1 MRPQKLAVCSL
12 LCALTAWGQGDRGTI
27 TGTVSDPAGAV
38 VAAAPI
44 EIRNVETGARYQAAS
59 SATGNYTLAQLPAGQ
74 YELSVAVPGFKKYVR
89 QSVTVDVAQTYR
101 IDVALEVGSNAESVT
116 VTEAAP
122 LLKTESGELS
132 HNVSSERLDNL
143 PVLGIGAAAGTAG
156 LRNPYAVLQVLP
168 GSDYRPDSSIRVNGL
183 PANTQALR
191 IEGQDSTDGISAT
204 TSTVQPSVDAIQEF
218 AIQTSNYS
226 AEFGQAGGGVFNVT
240 MKSGNNQLHGSAYEY
255 WVNEAL
261 NAGQP
266 FTNDGNGHLRRNRVR
281 RNDYGFTLGGPVYL
295 PKIYKGHDKTFF
307 FFSFEQFRETVVN
320 TTSSFTVPIPAYR
333 NGDLQRVLTGRTL
346 CAAPCSFDPLGRAIQ
361 ENVIYDPGT
370 DRLVNGK
377 RARDP
382 FLNNAIP
389 VTRFDP
395 VATKILA
402 LVPQPDSTGLINNFH
417 PVFGN
422 PRLSFIPSVKID
434 HNLSSKSK
442 ISGYWSRTRTGTP
455 NITGLPDVITTGVPS
470 LIVSHTVRLNF
481 DQSLTPTLL
490 AHVGA
495 GIVDTFSGQTSPAYD
510 PVAQLGL
517 RGTYANLF
525 PVVQGISGNQG
536 GGPNMGPGSQTN
548 LTNLKPTANAS
559 LTWVKNNHTYKFG
572 SEVRY
577 EGFLARSLTYANV
590 YMVFNPDY
598 TGLPAT
604 QGANL
609 QGGSIGYGYASFLLG
624 GVNNGFLAAP
634 SDTRV
639 GNRSLA
645 FFAQDSWKVTRRL
658 TLDYGLRYDFSTYP
672 KEQYGRFPVFAPS
685 VPNPGA
691 GNRLGAIAFEGDGP
705 GRCGCQFSHNYP
717 FAFGPRVGMAY
728 QITPKTVLRAGFGI
742 SYGQTGHN
750 NALST
755 GTGILQTYA
764 TASFGD
770 PAYLMRDGVP
780 YKISWPN
787 FYAGQIPLPG
797 TVSSPQFQWDQN
809 AGRPSRTLQ
818 WSVGLQREIVR
829 DLVVEATYVGNRGT
843 WWNTNWLINPNAQRV
858 DTLQRLG
865 LDITK
870 QADRDLLRS
879 RLDSP
884 LAASRGFN
892 GLPYTGFPT
901 SLTVAQSLR
910 PFPQFSTLANFK
922 YAPLGDTWYDSLQL
936 KATKRL
942 SHGLDVASSFTWS
955 KSLSLGVEQ
964 DSNLGGVLPITNDIF
979 NRPQNKYLSGYDQP
993 YLFVLAGT
1001 YTLPKLAG
1009 NRALSWAVRDWQL
1022 GAVLRYGS
1030 GFPIP
1035 VPIAT
1040 TNINTL
1046 IFRENGNIGQGGGTP
1061 MNRVSGQPLFTQ
1073 DLNCHCFDPNK
1084 TFVLNPKAW
1093 VNPPEGT
1100 FGTSAGYYSD
1110 YRYQR
1115 RPVESMSLARI
1126 FRFGPEGKM
1135 NLQIRGEF
1143 TNIFNRTQIPSP
1155 TGTAISN
1162 ALATQL
1168 TTATGQTTSG
1178 FGYINTTVATGS
1190 RQGTL
1195 VARFSF

>member
-1 MRPQKLAVCSL
+1 MRLLILGIGCILVSWIALA
-12 LCALTAWGQGDRGTI
+12 QGDRGTI

-38 VAAAPI
+38 VAAAPV
-44 EIRNVETGARYQAAS
+44 EIRNVETGSLYRTVS

-74 YELSVAVPGFKKYVR
+74 YELTVTMAGFKRYVR
-89 QSVTVDVAQTYR
+89 QGVTVGVAQTYR
-101 IDVALEVGSNAESVT
+101 IDAALEVGSNAESVT

-132 HNVSSERLDNL
+132 HTVASERLNNL
-143 PVLGIGAAAGTAG
+143 PVLGIGASAGTSG

-183 PANTQALR
+183 PANTQSLR

-204 TSTVQPSVDAIQEF
+204 ASTVQPSVDAVQEF

-240 MKSGNNQLHGSAYEY
+240 MKSGNNQLHGTAYEY

-281 RNDYGFTLGGPVYL
+281 RNDYGFTLGGPVYI
-295 PKIYKGHDKTFF
+295 PKVYKGRDKSFF
-307 FFSFEQFRETVVN
+307 FFNFEQFRETIVN
-320 TTSSFTVPIPAYR
+320 TTSSFTVPIAAYR
-333 NGDLQRVLTGRTL
+333 NGDMRQVLTGRTL
-346 CAAPCSFDPLGRAIQ
+346 CAAPCSSDPLGRAIL
-361 ENVIYDPGT
+361 ENAIYDPGT
-370 DRLVNGK
+370 DRLVNGQ
-377 RARDP
+377 RARDVFP
-382 FLNNAIP
+382 NNTIP
-389 VTRFDP
+389 LARFDP
-395 VATKILA
+395 VAAKIQA
-402 LVPQPDSTGLINNFH
+402 LLPQPDSPGLINNFH
-417 PVFGN
+417 PAFGN
-422 PRLSFIPSVKID
+422 PRLSFILSVKID
-434 HNLSSKSK
+434 HNLGSKSK

-455 NITGLPDVITTGVPS
+455 NVTGLPDTITTGVPS
-470 LIVSHTVRLNF
+470 LIVSNTVRLNF
-481 DQSLTPTLL
+481 DQALTPALL

-495 GIVDTFSGQTSPAYD
+495 GLVHTLSGQTSPAYD
-510 PVAQLGL
+510 PVKELGL

-525 PVVQGISGNQG
+525 PVIQSISGNQG

-548 LTNLKPTANAS
+548 LVNTKPTANAS
-559 LTWVKNNHTYKFG
+559 VTWVKNNHTFKIG
-572 SEVRY
+572 AEVRY
-577 EGFLARSLTYANV
+577 EGFLARSLTYSNV
-590 YMVFNPDY
+590 YFAFSPNY
-598 TGLPAT
+598 TGLPST
-604 QGANL
+604 NGANL

-624 GVNNGFLAAP
+624 GVNNGFIAAP

-639 GNRSLA
+639 GNSATAL
-645 FFAQDSWKVTRRL
+645 FAQDSWKVTRKL

-672 KEQYGRFPVFAPS
+672 KEQYGRFPVFAPGI
-685 VPNPGA
+685 PNPGA
-691 GNRLGAIAFEGDGP
+691 GNRLGAIAFEGNGP
-705 GRCGCQFSHNYP
+705 GQCDCALAHNYP
-717 FAFGPRVGMAY
+717 FAFGPRIGVAY
-728 QITPKTVLRAGFGI
+728 QITSKTVLRAGFGI

-755 GTGILQTYA
+755 GTGILQTYS
-764 TASFGD
+764 TPSFGD
-770 PAYLMRDGVP
+770 PAFLLSNGVP
-780 YKISWPN
+780 YKVSWPN
-787 FYAGQIPLPG
+787 FDPGQIPFPG

-818 WSVGLQREIVR
+818 WSVGLQRQIAR
-829 DLVVEATYVGNRGT
+829 DLVVEAAFVGNRGA
-843 WWNTNWLINPNAQRV
+843 WWNTNWLINPNAQHTE
-858 DTLQRLG
+858 TLTQLG
-865 LDITK
+865 LDIHK
-870 QADRDLLRS
+870 QADRDLLRA
-879 RLDSP
+879 RLDSS
-884 LAASRGFN
+884 LAATRGFA
-892 GLPYTGFPT
+892 GLPYNSFPT
-901 SLTVAQSLR
+901 SLTVAQALR
-910 PFPQFSTLANFK
+910 PYPQFSTLANFK
-922 YAPLGDTWYDSLQL
+922 FSPVGDTWYDSLQL

-955 KSLSLGVEQ
+955 KALSIGVEQ
-964 DSNLGGVLPITNDIF
+964 DSNLAGVVPVTNDIF
-979 NRPQNKYLSGYDQP
+979 NRSQNKYLSGYDQP

-1001 YTLPKLAG
+1001 YALPKLGG
-1009 NRALSWAVRDWQL
+1009 NKVLSWAARDWQL

-1061 MNRVSGQPLFTQ
+1061 MNPVAGQPLFTQ

-1093 VNPPEGT
+1093 VNPADGD
-1100 FGTSAGYYSD
+1100 FGTSAGYYGG

-1115 RPVESMSLARI
+1115 KPVESMSLARI
-1126 FRFGPEGKM
+1126 FVFGPEGKM
-1135 NLQIRGEF
+1135 NVQIRGEF
-1143 TNIFNRTQIPSP
+1143 TNIFNRTQTPNP
-1155 TGTAISN
+1155 TASN

-1168 TTATGQTTSG
+1168 STATGQTTSG
-1178 FGYINTTVATGS
+1178 FGYINTAATSGS

-1195 VARFSF
+1195 VARFTF